1 VSDRTAFFTVEVH
14 EETGQRT
21 GTIVEFDKTAT
32 IFTNPS
38 DERTEAYVTGRF
50 G

>member
-1 VSDRTAFFTVEVH
+1 VEYADT
-14 EETGQRT
+14 ETL
-21 GTIVEFDKTAT
+21 
-32 IFTNPS
+32 FTNPS

>member
-1 VSDRTAFFTVEVH
+1 VEVKEDGH
-14 EETGQRT
+14 RT
-21 GTIVEFDKTAT
+21 GMVVEFDRTQT
-32 IFTNPS
+32 IFTNPA